1 MRTALGVLA
10 AAGVAVVG
18 ALVLG
23 EYELR
28 GALPYVAA
36 VLFGL
41 AVAEA
46 TITAA
51 RSAGL
56 PLAVAGA
63 VFTAIGFVWAA
74 WIESGRDW
82 SYVNANAWLAAM
94 VGAVAAA
101 LWIRTFGQR
110 GADSQPRPEQPPVE

>member
-1 MRTALGVLA
+1 MRTALGVVA
-10 AAGVAVVG
+10 AALVAVVG

-46 TITAA
+46 TITAG
-51 RSAGL
+51 RSAAL
-56 PLAVAGA
+56 SLAVAGA

-82 SYVNANAWLAAM
+82 AYVNANAWLAAV
-94 VGAVAAA
+94 VGAAAA
-101 LWIRTFGQR
+101 AFWIRAFGR
-110 GADSQPRPEQPPVE
+110 RADGSQPPPEQPPAE